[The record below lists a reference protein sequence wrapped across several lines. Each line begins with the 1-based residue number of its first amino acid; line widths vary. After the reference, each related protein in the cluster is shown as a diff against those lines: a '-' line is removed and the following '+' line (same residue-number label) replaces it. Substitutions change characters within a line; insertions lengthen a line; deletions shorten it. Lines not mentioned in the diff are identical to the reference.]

1 MLKNIFWLAIVTG
14 LTLGARSAWGAGSP
28 AAPAPEFLEL
38 YYVPQS
44 DYETTDAAGLTQTSE
59 GGKGYGTKVISPL
72 GTGGFLQSEYQ
83 KNRYDGFDGVP
94 SETEVKT
101 LRAGLVISGG
111 SGLYGLAEYI
121 KQEVEASAQSFDDEG
136 YGVHIGL
143 RTSSAGPISF
153 LVQAGYLDL
162 DTLGAGFE
170 YLLGA
175 GYSLSLTMA
184 LYADYR
190 NTTLE
195 VDAGGKSTFADVR
208 AGLRFKLGG

>member
-1 MLKNIFWLAIVTG
+1 MLKNIFWLTVVTA
-14 LTLGARSAWGAGSP
+14 LTFGPRSAWGAGSP

-44 DYETTDAAGLTQTSE
+44 DYEKPDPSGSAGKSD

-72 GTGGFLQSEYQ
+72 GTGGFLQGEYQ
-83 KNRYDGFDGVP
+83 KNRYDGFDGGP
-94 SETEVKT
+94 PETEVKT
-101 LRAGLVISGG
+101 LRAGLGISGG

-121 KQEVEASAQSFDDEG
+121 KQEVEAPGQSIDDEG

-143 RTSSAGPISF
+143 RTPSAGAISF

-162 DTLGAGFE
+162 DTFGSGFE

-175 GYSLSLTMA
+175 GYPLSPAVGLF
-184 LYADYR
+184 ADYR
-190 NTTLE
+190 HTALE
-195 VDAGGKSTFADVR
+195 DDAGGKDTFADVR